1 MNRITAEKRSITVSN
16 EICVTVDPGICGF
29 ACVIRASKIEKRRVR
44 VHIIESDCQQILRL
58 SAKLQEEITL
68 KELFMPMTRN
78 PVYQCAEKSGC
89 HATCVIP
96 GAVLKAVEA
105 AMELALPKNV
115 SICFRTCD

>member
-44 VHIIESDCQQILRL
+44 IHIAESDCKQIRQL
-58 SAKLQEEITL
+58 SAKLQEITL

-78 PVYQCAEKSGC
+78 PVYQCAENSGC
-89 HATCVIP
+89 HGTCVIP
-96 GAVLKAVEA
+96 AAVLKAAEA
-105 AMELALPKNV
+105 ALEMALPKNV
-115 SICFRTCD
+115 CIRFQTSG